1 MSLMKAKPLRVGK
14 VTIGGK
20 RPAFILGPCVIESE
34 KFVWRMAKKIAKI
47 CRAEDV
53 NFIFKASYDK
63 ANRTSLRSFRGLS
76 AREGCEILST
86 IGRELKIPVTTDVHL
101 PVEADIAG
109 EKIDMLQIPAFL
121 CRQTDLLRAA
131 AETGRA
137 INVKKGQFLAPWD
150 VRNIAEKLI
159 AFGNAQ
165 FCFTERGTTFGY
177 NNLVADMRSL
187 YWMHVAGQSKGHKKK
202 GRGAATPTAS
212 PGEQSLTNIPLP
224 IGHEA
229 KGLVFPDFDAEG
241 HLRGRFEAGTAHRID
256 QEHIGF
262 QQLKITTY
270 TPDNQP
276 DLQVDMPTSVLDL
289 KTRILSSQERTTIQR
304 ADFNIVGDSVQ
315 FDTNTRTGRLIGN
328 VKMVISSKSDLT
340 AKPDEKE

>member
-1 MSLMKAKPLRVGK
+1 MLPFRSSHSIHWGWLVWLLSVAL
-14 VTIGGK
+14 
-20 RPAFILGPCVIESE
+20 CVLI
-34 KFVWRMAKKIAKI
+34 
-47 CRAEDV
+47 
-53 NFIFKASYDK
+53 
-63 ANRTSLRSFRGLS
+63 S
-76 AREGCEILST
+76 A
-86 IGRELKIPVTTDVHL
+86 P
-101 PVEADIAG
+101 
-109 EKIDMLQIPAFL
+109 
-121 CRQTDLLRAA
+121 
-131 AETGRA
+131 
-137 INVKKGQFLAPWD
+137 
-150 VRNIAEKLI
+150 
-159 AFGNAQ
+159 
-165 FCFTERGTTFGY
+165 Y
-177 NNLVADMRSL
+177 
-187 YWMHVAGQSKGHKKK
+187 VAGQSKGRKKK

-276 DLQVDMPTSVLDL
+276 DLQVDMHTSVLDL

-304 ADFNIVGDSVQ
+304 ADFNIAGDSVQ

-328 VKMVISSKSDLT
+328 VKMVISSKSHLT
-340 AKPDEKE
+340 EKPDEKE